1 MACRKAWKGALP
13 AMSAINVTSVEV
25 LDNPTHFA
33 NPLQFE
39 IQYECLYQLQHG
51 AGTPPQSV
59 QPCMRAQQSEHSCE
73 QAHLTEIKYWL
84 HGCPA
89 RSSSSV
95 A

>member
-1 MACRKAWKGALP
+1 
-13 AMSAINVTSVEV
+13 MSAINVTSVEV

-51 AGTPPQSV
+51 ADGTPPQPVRS
-59 QPCMRAQQSEHSCE
+59 CMRAQRSGALVRANSWEGIGPWLDNGP
-73 QAHLTEIKYWL
+73 AH
-84 HGCPA
+84 A
-89 RSSSSV
+89 SSSE